1 MIKAIFFDVIGTVVD
16 WKGTIIRD
24 LERIGY
30 RHERGDAAKIATEF
44 ASFYASGSFKT
55 SKQMA
60 EMGKGLLSTYFPEA
74 FASPWKVAYFT
85 NLWMR
90 LDLWPDTLSG
100 LAKLQKHA
108 PCSTLSNVNSSWM
121 ASLSDNIGITWY
133 RCLSSMDVGV
143 KKPDPKVY
151 QHGLRVLNVM
161 PGEALMVAAHAYDLR
176 AAKEQGMRTAFVNR
190 GEEPFTDTMEFNFVV
205 QDLNELADTLEKTRD

>member
-30 RHERGDAAKIATEF
+30 RGDAAKIAAE
-44 ASFYASGSFKT
+44 YASDSFKT
-55 SKQMA
+55 SKQMYD
-60 EMGKGLLSTYFPEA
+60 KGTELLSDHFPEA
-74 FASPWKVAYFT
+74 FASPWKVAYFSS
-85 NLWMR
+85 LWMR

-100 LAKLQKHA
+100 LAKLREHA

-121 ASLSDNIGITWY
+121 AGLSDNIGITWH

-151 QHGLRVLNVM
+151 QHGLRVLSVM

-176 AAKEQGMRTAFVNR
+176 AAKGQGMRTAFVNR
-190 GEEPFTDTMEFNFVV
+190 GEEPFTDNLEFDYVV
-205 QDLNELADTLEKTRD
+205 KDFNELAAALGSKVGE